1 MKGENSKNLLEKL
14 MDQFPLDPKDRF
26 RVINMQVYIFLVILT
41 LLIIKPT
48 ASSLFLS
55 RFGVEALPVAFI
67 LTAVLAA
74 IFSTGYAW
82 LLRYYNLRRLIDVTL
97 IGCVFSLL
105 IFGLL
110 LSLDLFRD
118 ILLYVFYLWVLIFAL
133 VTTSQFWMLANL
145 SFTSREA
152 KQLFGV
158 IGAGA
163 IAGGIFGGY
172 LASFLSRYLE
182 SENLL
187 FVAAVTLSPCIF
199 ILNNIWSDKVS
210 NLYQDSQR
218 MSRDA
223 EVQTHRH
230 PVFLIF
236 ESRHLFYT
244 ASIVGVSV
252 VVAKLVD
259 YQFSAIA
266 AQAYPD
272 TEDLTAFFGFWFS
285 TFNVISLGLQLFLTR
300 RIMESLGVSRALYLL
315 PVLIF
320 FVALGM
326 TFFPEV
332 LMIAIGLKMVDG
344 SLKQSVNKAA
354 MELLILPVPIRIK
367 NSAKTFIDVFV
378 DSFATGI
385 AGILLIFLIRGME
398 LPSEVISGMVVV
410 LSLLWIVLIVKIRK
424 QYLRAF
430 RTKIEE
436 IPDLK
441 FDLDH
446 QKVAPVFL
454 PYKRIKG
461 QFEKI
466 IRTGSD
472 KEIIKILRYVR
483 SIRKKTLFDKTTDL
497 LNHPSAKVRA
507 AAIENV
513 KLYQNQ
519 DAVEEMEELLM
530 DRSIDVQAQA
540 LDYLLKHDDEHRM
553 EVIDDHL
560 ENHHYKLRGVA
571 LIHLAKLAL
580 KNPELKTAY
589 NLENRLY
596 DWYYKIKKVSREEDK
611 RYRLLTFL
619 KAVGQGKLV
628 DYYGYI
634 SYHFK
639 SIIPEVKRQAILAAG
654 HTRELAFINPLIDE
668 LEHSVYQNAARKAL
682 ARYGLDAFP
691 VYLVVL
697 KNPETDKN
705 ILRAIPVIIKKVKH
719 QRTVDLL
726 TELLAHTDFKVRQE
740 ALRSLNRLRIS
751 APKLTYNYL
760 EYSNQI
766 MDEIDLYRDLLSVVY
781 FQRQQ
786 VSLSETHQERVE
798 LREAREQLIKS
809 IKRRLDFQLERIFL
823 LLGLQY
829 DPKEMWT
836 AYRGVRSNRTE
847 LRNSALEFLD
857 NLLTIDLKKII
868 IPILETATFEQITT
882 DAIQKLDL
890 YLPDEKE
897 AFEKIRVL
905 KDKKINRL
913 IATLEAG

>member
-1 MKGENSKNLLEKL
+1 MKQPASKNLLKKL
-14 MDQFPLDPKDRF
+14 TDQLPLDPDDRF

-67 LTAVLAA
+67 LTAILAA

-82 LLRYYNLRRLIDVTL
+82 LLRFYDLKKLIDFTL

-105 IFGLL
+105 TFGLL

-118 ILLYVFYLWVLIFAL
+118 ILLYLFYLWVLIFAL

-152 KQLFGV
+152 KKLFGI

-172 LASFLSRYLE
+172 LTSFLSRYLA

-187 FVAAVTLSPCIF
+187 FVAAITLCPCIF
-199 ILNNIWSDKVS
+199 ILNNIWSEKV
-210 NLYQDSQR
+210 NRIYQDSQR
-218 MSRDA
+218 ISRDTDIQ
-223 EVQTHRH
+223 VHRH

-266 AQAYPD
+266 TQAYPK
-272 TEDLTAFFGFWFS
+272 TEDLTSFFGFWFS

-326 TFFPEV
+326 VFFPEV

-344 SLKQSVNKAA
+344 SLKQSINKAA

-378 DSFATGI
+378 DSLATGI
-385 AGILLIFLIRGME
+385 AGLLLIFLIKGMQ
-398 LPSEVISGMVVV
+398 LPSWVISVMIV
-410 LSLLWIVLIVKIRK
+410 LLSMLWIILIIKIRK

-430 RTKIEE
+430 KTKIEE
-436 IPDLK
+436 IPDLT
-441 FDLDH
+441 FDLNH
-446 QKVAPVFL
+446 KKVAPVFL
-454 PYKRIKG
+454 PYKRIKH
-461 QFEKI
+461 QFENI

-472 KEIIKILRYVR
+472 KEIIRILRYVR
-483 SIRKKTLFDKTTDL
+483 SLRKKNLFEKTSEL
-497 LNHPSAKVRA
+497 LNHPSAKVRT

-513 KLYQNQ
+513 KLYQNHEV
-519 DAVEEMEELLM
+519 VEEVEELLM
-530 DRSIDVQAQA
+530 DQSIEVQAHA
-540 LDYLLKHDDEHRM
+540 LDYLLKHDEEHRM
-553 EVIDDHL
+553 EIIDDYL

-571 LIHLAKLAL
+571 LIHLAKIAL
-580 KNPELKTAY
+580 KNPVVKKEY

-611 RYRLLTFL
+611 KYRLITFL
-619 KAVGQGKLV
+619 KAIGQGKLT

-634 SYHFK
+634 NYHLK
-639 SIIPEVKRQAILAAG
+639 STVPEVRRQAILASG
-654 HTRELAFINPLIDE
+654 HTGELAFINPLIDE
-668 LEHSVYQNAARKAL
+668 LEHPSFHNAARKAL
-682 ARYGLDAFP
+682 ARFGTDAFP
-691 VYLVVL
+691 VYIAVL
-697 KNPETDKN
+697 KNPNMDKDV
-705 ILRAIPVIIKKVKH
+705 LRAIPVIIKKTKS

-726 TELLAHTDFKVRQE
+726 TDLLDHKDFKVRQE
-740 ALRSLNRLRIS
+740 ALRSLNRLRVS
-751 APKLTYNYL
+751 SPKLIYNHL
-760 EYSNQI
+760 EYSDHI
-766 MDEIDLYRDLLSVVY
+766 LEEINLYRDLLSVIY
-781 FQRQQ
+781 AQKRQ
-786 VSLSETHQERVE
+786 VTLSETQEERVA
-798 LREAREQLIKS
+798 LRKAREQLIKA
-809 IKRRLDFQLERIFL
+809 IKTRLDFQLERIFL

-868 IPILETATFEQITT
+868 IPILETATLEQITT
-882 DAIQKLDL
+882 DAIQKLDI
-890 YLPDEKE
+890 YVPEEEE
-897 AFEKIRVL
+897 AFAKIRQL
-905 KDKKINRL
+905 KDKKINKL